1 MQPWRSR
8 RRGSGPATPATSRG
22 SSGSGSTSISSSSAT
37 RGRGQVVGIVGEAG
51 IGKSRLVF
59 ELRQRLRGEDVTY
72 LRGRCL
78 SYGSAVPYLPLVD
91 ILRHAF
97 RITEADGPER
107 IRDRVH
113 AGLREL
119 EIEPDEA
126 APFLLRLFGVREGA
140 ERLELLSDEVM
151 RVGKL
156 HAFRQLN

>member
-1 MQPWRSR
+1 MIRRPPRSTLFPYTTLFRSR
-8 RRGSGPATPATSRG
+8 
-22 SSGSGSTSISSSSAT
+22 
-37 RGRGQVVGIVGEAG
+37 
-51 IGKSRLVF
+51 
-59 ELRQRLRGEDVTY
+59 QRVRGEEVTY

-107 IRDRVH
+107 VRERVH

-140 ERLELLSDEVM
+140 ERLEMLSDEVM
-151 RVGKL
+151 RARTL
-156 HAFRQLN
+156 DAFRQLILKGGRRRPIIFVVEDLHWVDKASEDCL